1 MKKLS
6 LAFLLILSS
15 CSIEVRPS
23 PSTPY
28 YADPYYRRYYY
39 IPPPRYYYAQPI
51 YIKPTPTPRPPRRG
65 YYGPRK

>member
-1 MKKLS
+1 MRKL
-6 LAFLLILSS
+6 LLIFLLALSS

-23 PSTPY
+23 PTVDY
-28 YADPYYRRYYY
+28 YRTNVYYRRYYY

-51 YIKPTPTPRPPRRG
+51 YIKPTTPRPPRRG